1 MFFLLVYIIV
11 ETCCVPHIHSCT
23 MWVYLLHLFLHII
36 LLFQVDQL
44 QQSGYDVVVLV
55 HKSNEP
61 GKSRHLYRKY
71 CTSGCA
77 EKYLESPL
85 VYSSWKDHCSKN
97 SIPTATASH
106 PPVTSETQHSRTRQT
121 HAVPSTSDG
130 AQKQLHDIHSTS
142 HDMPSRSLDCRSTIQ
157 CNDHSIVQVN
167 RCLSP
172 DLRQHSQG
180 TLQTTSHATQ
190 QTLQTTQGTSH
201 ATPGATHD
209 IQALPHS
216 NAQPTLGFQNPP
228 HLLSSLSQSSHYPV
242 QNMISISRVPFSMP
256 YPTYHPSVFSPIVR
270 GPMVTQSQ
278 QLPSL
283 PYSHNH
289 VHMSGIFN
297 AQGHNIRNPGNHEHQ
312 NSDYEQT

>member
-1 MFFLLVYIIV
+1 MLCTPIYILVQCDVY
-11 ETCCVPHIHSCT
+11 
-23 MWVYLLHLFLHII
+23 MYLLHSHLFPRMI

-71 CTSGCA
+71 CTTGCA

-97 SIPTATASH
+97 STPTAATSH
-106 PPVTSETQHSRTRQT
+106 PPVTSETQHSHTRQT

-142 HDMPSRSLDCRSTIQ
+142 HDMPSRSLDCRSTLQ
-157 CNDHSIVQVN
+157 CNDHSTVQVN
-167 RCLSP
+167 RGLSP

-180 TLQTTSHATQ
+180 TLQTMSHAIRGISHATQ

-216 NAQPTLGFQNPP
+216 NAQSTLGFQNPP
-228 HLLSSLSQSSHYPV
+228 HLLSSLSQNSHYPV
-242 QNMISISRVPFSMP
+242 QNMHDLHSQSPILCAISHLPPFSVLA
-256 YPTYHPSVFSPIVR
+256 YFTWTNGHPESTAAFITIQP
-270 GPMVTQSQ
+270 
-278 QLPSL
+278 
-283 PYSHNH
+283 
-289 VHMSGIFN
+289 
-297 AQGHNIRNPGNHEHQ
+297 
-312 NSDYEQT
+312 